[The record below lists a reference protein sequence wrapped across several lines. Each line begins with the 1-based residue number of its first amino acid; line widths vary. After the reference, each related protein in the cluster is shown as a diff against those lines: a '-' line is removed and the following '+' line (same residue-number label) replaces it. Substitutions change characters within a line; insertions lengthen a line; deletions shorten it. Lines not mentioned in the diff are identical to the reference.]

1 MEVPP
6 LTEEHVSLA
15 ESMISKGAVNW
26 RCSGCRQPGHVL
38 YTCPYLSRSVGTY
51 FAFANYAYQQEPEQ
65 VMRRQQRQFDKF
77 KKKQVPAKTV
87 LQRQK
92 PFPRMVAFAEDDN
105 LVEQASPAPGL
116 QRSIGPSLSVETA
129 VDALASSDESSD
141 TSSEN

>member
-15 ESMISKGAVNW
+15 ESKIPKGAVNW

-38 YTCPYLSRSVGTY
+38 DTCPYLSRSVGMY

-77 KKKQVPAKTV
+77 KKKQVPAKTII
-87 LQRQK
+87 QRQK
-92 PFPRMVAFAEDDN
+92 PFPRIVAFAENDN
-105 LVEQASPAPGL
+105 VIDQANPVSGF
-116 QRSIGPSLSVETA
+116 QRSIGSSLSVEIA
-129 VDALASSDESSD
+129 VDALESSDESSD